1 MRKNIVLS
9 AILTVCVVV
18 LSFACVK
25 TENFDNSA
33 AKNQNNEVLTVAKN
47 NTIDNKVLETRFLNM
62 LNHNFVYND
71 DFYDDGVLVENSLLA
86 LLDVSE
92 DSFVAET
99 YVRDYLF
106 NMYGKIYGE
115 FESDY
120 PEKEGYL
127 YIRPRGYNIYSHE
140 IASVTNNND
149 GSYTVV
155 TSVTISYE
163 DGTEEVATAETL
175 FLKAEDS
182 AFGFNML
189 YSDILE
195 STFVASDC

>member
-1 MRKNIVLS
+1 MRKNLVLS
-9 AILTVCVVV
+9 AILTVCVIV

-25 TENFDNSA
+25 PENHDKRTVQTRNA
-33 AKNQNNEVLTVAKN
+33 EVLTVAKN
-47 NTIDNKVLETRFLNM
+47 NTTDNAVLETRFLNM
-62 LNHNFVYND
+62 LNHNFVYNE
-71 DFYDDGVLVENSLLA
+71 DFYDDGVLIENSLLA

-92 DSFVAET
+92 DSFVSET
-99 YVRDYLF
+99 YVRDYVF

-127 YIRPRGYNIYSHE
+127 YIRPRGYNIYSHK
-140 IASVTNNND
+140 IASVIDNND
-149 GSYTVV
+149 GSYTVY
-155 TSVTISYE
+155 TTVTISYE
-163 DGTEEVATAETL
+163 DGAEEVATAETL